1 MQCRI
6 QASLSWSSEKKYLQS
21 ITLLIRRQGRKNME
35 VAMHAA
41 PVSKRLITGADTAS
55 TGSGGRRGHA
65 ACQARPHGAGRRR
78 AVFKS
83 KSGERCPLYLSSA
96 VACLDDHKLVPKLH
110 FTAVTMKK
118 NNAWLRTLAGTL
130 SKDRCRC
137 AIRAGV
143 PMAQAILPHSWWW
156 RDRFFF
162 LERNIG
168 YKQPACY
175 AGRALVSWGNR

>member
-1 MQCRI
+1 MLRVFVSQLRI
-6 QASLSWSSEKKYLQS
+6 TVSFQRWGCAVQNSGIISLIFRKKYLQS

-55 TGSGGRRGHA
+55 TGTGGRRGHA

-83 KSGERCPLYLSSA
+83 KSLERCPLYLSSA

-110 FTAVTMKK
+110 FTAMTMKK
-118 NNAWLRTLAGTL
+118 NNA
-130 SKDRCRC
+130 
-137 AIRAGV
+137 
-143 PMAQAILPHSWWW
+143 
-156 RDRFFF
+156 
-162 LERNIG
+162 
-168 YKQPACY
+168 
-175 AGRALVSWGNR
+175 